1 MTKASKK
8 EQQHF
13 ERLLRK
19 HRPNPPVLRNTV
31 TAFITGGTITAL
43 AQLVMN
49 FFLAR
54 GVKPLEATAFT
65 SAVMIFAGSFL
76 TAIGVYDLIGRWG
89 GMGAALPITGFA
101 NAVVSP
107 ALEYKREGYVLGL
120 GAKMFVVAGPVIVFG
135 VVTAFVVSLLRLLLW
150 GVG

>member
-1 MTKASKK
+1 MA
-8 EQQHF
+8 
-13 ERLLRK
+13 
-19 HRPNPPVLRNTV
+19 
-31 TAFITGGTITAL
+31 AFITGGAITAV

-49 FFLAR
+49 FMLAR
-54 GVKPLEATAFT
+54 GVKAPEATVYT
-65 SAVMIFAGSFL
+65 SAVMIFAGSSL
-76 TAIGVYDLIGRWG
+76 TATGVYDLIGRWG

-107 ALEYKREGYVLGL
+107 AMEYKREGYVLGL

-150 GVG
+150 GV

>member
-1 MTKASKK
+1 MTRASKK
-8 EQQHF
+8 EQKHF
-13 ERLLRK
+13 GRLLKK
-19 HRPNPPVLRNTV
+19 HRPNPPVLRNAV
-31 TAFITGGTITAL
+31 AAFITGGVITAV

-54 GVKPLEATAFT
+54 GVKTPEATAYT
-65 SAVMIFAGSFL
+65 SAVMIFVGSAL

-107 ALEYKREGYVLGL
+107 AMEFKREGYVLGL

-135 VVTAFVVSLLRLLLW
+135 VVTAIVVSLVRLLVW
-150 GVG
+150 GV